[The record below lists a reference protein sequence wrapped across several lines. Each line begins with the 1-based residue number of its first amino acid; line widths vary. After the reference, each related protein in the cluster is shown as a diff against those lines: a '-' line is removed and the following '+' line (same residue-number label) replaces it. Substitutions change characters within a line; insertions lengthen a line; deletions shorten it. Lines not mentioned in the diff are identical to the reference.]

1 MIPENFLWGASESG
15 FQFEMGDRLRRFIDP
30 NSDWWCW
37 VRDPRNISNKIVS
50 GDLPEDGINY
60 AELYKN
66 DHVIARELGLNSYRI
81 GIEWSR
87 IFPCDTS
94 YVEVDV
100 KRDGLGLIK
109 EVKIDSEILYQLDRL
124 ANKEAINFYR
134 ELISDLRYKGFKI
147 IVNLSHFTLPVWIH
161 HPVIARDTNIE
172 KGPKG
177 LVDEN
182 FIIEFTKYAAY
193 AAWKLGDLVDIWSTF
208 NEPLV
213 PVELGYLMPFVG
225 HPPGVHNPKGA
236 KLALQNLIVAHARA
250 FDALKRWDKIKAD
263 KESASPSI
271 VGVIHNIIPAYA
283 ISDQDLEG
291 VESYNN
297 FHNILILDAWT
308 KGIFNP
314 EMDEGSTFKQVHLA
328 NRIEWI
334 GLNYY
339 TRIVVKKSQPK
350 YKELPMIKFE
360 GVEGYGYACPP
371 SGISKD
377 GRPCDES
384 GWELYPEG
392 LLRSLEIVNEYGLP
406 IYITENGAADIEDI
420 YRPLYITSHIAVI
433 ERALEEGVNIKGY
446 FHWALTDNYEWS
458 EGFRMKFGLY
468 EVDLIT
474 KARKPRKS
482 SYIFKKIINNKGLT
496 EDLKERYLT
505 PYGLNK
511 IL

>member
-37 VRDPRNISNKIVS
+37 VRDPKNISNKIVS

-66 DHVIARELGLNSYRI
+66 DHVIAKELGLISYRI

-87 IFPCDTS
+87 IFPCSTHH
-94 YVEVDV
+94 VEVDV
-100 KRDGLGLIK
+100 ERDGLGLIK
-109 EVKIDSEILYQLDRL
+109 EVKINSEVLQRLDGL
-124 ANKEAINFYR
+124 ANKEAVSFYR
-134 ELISDLRYKGFKI
+134 ELINDLRKKGLKV
-147 IVNLSHFTLPVWIH
+147 IVNLSHFTLPIWIH
-161 HPVIARDTNIE
+161 HPIMARDTNLE
-172 KGPKG
+172 KGAKG
-177 LVDEN
+177 FVDEN
-182 FIIEFTKYAAY
+182 FVIEFTKYAAY
-193 AAWKLGDLVDIWSTF
+193 IAWKLGDIVDMWSTF

-236 KLALQNLIVAHARA
+236 KLALINLVVAHARA
-250 FDALKRWDKIKAD
+250 FDAIKKWDRVRAD
-263 KESASPSI
+263 KESSSPSAI
-271 VGVIHNIIPAYA
+271 GVIHNIIPAYPL
-283 ISDQDLEG
+283 SEQDMEG
-291 VESYNN
+291 AESYNY
-297 FHNILILDAWT
+297 FHNTLILDAWT
-308 KGIFNP
+308 RGVFDLELDGK
-314 EMDEGSTFKQVHLA
+314 SASRQAHLS
-328 NRIEWI
+328 NKIEWI

-339 TRIVVKKSQPK
+339 TRIVVKKSKPK
-350 YKELPMIKFE
+350 YEELSAIKFE
-360 GVEGYGYACPP
+360 GVEGYGYACSP
-371 SGISKD
+371 SGVSKD

-392 LLRSLEIVNEYGLP
+392 LLRSLEIVKEYGLP
-406 IYITENGAADIEDI
+406 IYITENGAADIEDR
-420 YRPLYITSHIAVI
+420 YRPLYITSHIASV
-433 ERALEEGVNIKGY
+433 EKALSEGINVKGY

-482 SYIFKKIINNKGLT
+482 AYIFKKIIANKGLT
-496 EDLKERYLT
+496 EDLKETYLT
-505 PYGLNK
+505 SYGLNK